1 MIKLKKKTVSHKEE
15 ISQKWFPPEGELAID
30 FYQTEK
36 EIIVRAAVA
45 GVKSKDIE
53 VTVENDILVIKGLRD
68 KPAEEEGANFFLRE
82 CYWGK
87 FSRRIVITDEIDASR
102 IAAEIKEGILI
113 IRIPR
118 ITRESKKPIKVKELE

>member
-1 MIKLKKKTVSHKEE
+1 MIKLKKKVISHKEE
-15 ISQKWFPPEGELAID
+15 RGQEWFSPEGELAVD
-30 FYQTEK
+30 FYQTDK

-53 VTVENDILVIKGLRD
+53 IAVENDILVIKGSRNR
-68 KPAEEEGANFFLRE
+68 PIEEEDTTFFLKE

-102 IAAEIKEGILI
+102 IVAEIKEGILI
-113 IRIPR
+113 VRIPK
-118 ITRESKKPIKVKELE
+118 ITRESKKPIKIKELE